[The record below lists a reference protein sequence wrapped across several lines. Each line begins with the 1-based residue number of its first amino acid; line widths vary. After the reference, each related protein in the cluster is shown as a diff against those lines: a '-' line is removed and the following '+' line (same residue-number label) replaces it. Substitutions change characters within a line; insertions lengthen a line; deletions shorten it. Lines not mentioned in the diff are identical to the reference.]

1 LYFINP
7 LKVLEMA
14 KFIKVRTQVLLQ
26 AGTAGTTV
34 TNKLTVVSSAGLS
47 VGDIIHNTSDNTFA
61 TITVIDS
68 ATLVTL
74 SADIMA
80 SGETYS
86 AYSATQYVDK
96 PVLAEGVALVKRS
109 ASTNYQTTINY
120 SSNSTGTD
128 IITILHQPV
137 ASVYVTTVENAI
149 DTAILEVHSNGQ
161 RPDVARLVSLP
172 TGIKALAITIA

>member
-1 LYFINP
+1 
-7 LKVLEMA
+7 MA
-14 KFIKVRTQVLLQ
+14 KFIKIRTQVLLQ

-34 TNKLTVVSSAGLS
+34 TNKLTVVNSAGLS
-47 VGDIIHNTSDNTFA
+47 VGDIIHNTTDNTFA
-61 TITVIDS
+61 TITLIDS
-68 ATLVTL
+68 GTLVTL
-74 SADIMA
+74 SGDIMA

-96 PVLAEGVALVKRS
+96 PLLAEGVALVKRS
-109 ASTNYQTTINY
+109 ASSYQTFINY
-120 SSNSTGTD
+120 SANSTGTD

-137 ASVYVTTVENAI
+137 ASKYETTVEDAI

-172 TGIKALAITIA
+172 IGIKALAVTIA